1 MASSFNWTDALKF
14 NFNPG
19 ALAGTSTPGSSGAS
33 SDLFGSVLQNTTG
46 QATMSPANPQD
57 NFSRLGLSPEDVAK
71 MNPLEKMTATAAL
84 GNMSRSDM
92 YEDPNRLRELM
103 GVYAEFRQ
111 KEAKEAARIGL
122 QRQAFQALTDIP
134 KTIASVYALKP
145 QMYLA
150 GRQVG
155 GFGSIPRRVSF
166 E

>member
-1 MASSFNWTDALKF
+1 
-14 NFNPG
+14 
-19 ALAGTSTPGSSGAS
+19 
-33 SDLFGSVLQNTTG
+33 
-46 QATMSPANPQD
+46 MSPANPQD

-71 MNPLEKMTATAAL
+71 MKPLEKMMATAAL
-84 GNMSRSDM
+84 GNMSQSDI
-92 YEDPNRLRELM
+92 YNDKNRLSELM

-134 KTIASVYALKP
+134 KTIASIYALKP